1 ASNTFPNR
9 HCGSIRTPQGALLLG
24 RINNGN
30 VVSFPL
36 GLNWGCSGEI
46 NFEQTIKNLFEQP
59 WGQGYPPSQ
68 AKRKIRNAQEV
79 KNLNVISN
87 KSMIDI
93 IPKIDP
99 NLIFLVLNY
108 EPIYN
113 FIIKNGTDQ
122 KLISI
127 IKRIKNDYKN

>member
-1 ASNTFPNR
+1 
-9 HCGSIRTPQGALLLG
+9 
-24 RINNGN
+24 
-30 VVSFPL
+30 
-36 GLNWGCSGEI
+36 
-46 NFEQTIKNLFEQP
+46 
-59 WGQGYPPSQ
+59 
-68 AKRKIRNAQEV
+68 
-79 KNLNVISN
+79 
-87 KSMIDI
+87 MIDI

-99 NLIFLVLNY
+99 DLIFPVINY

>member
-1 ASNTFPNR
+1 MAQTVR
-9 HCGSIRTPQGALLLG
+9 LGSIGYIPHNER
-24 RINNGN
+24 RYSYN
-30 VVSFPL
+30 
-36 GLNWGCSGEI
+36 
-46 NFEQTIKNLFEQP
+46 TIKNLFEQP

-79 KNLNVISN
+79 KNLNVISK

-99 NLIFLVLNY
+99 DLIFPVLNY